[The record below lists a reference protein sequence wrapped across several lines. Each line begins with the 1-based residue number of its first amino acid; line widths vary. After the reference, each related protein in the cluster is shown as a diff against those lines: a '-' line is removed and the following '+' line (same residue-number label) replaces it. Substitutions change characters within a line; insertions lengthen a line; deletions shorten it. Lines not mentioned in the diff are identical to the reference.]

1 MGKNKSNKNIYFLV
15 LYYNL
20 RAKSSKYLVLYTG
33 KIPFMKFFRFIK
45 QYYYFILDLTNYDDG
60 GLFNILNS
68 LLYVIIQYIE

>member
-1 MGKNKSNKNIYFLV
+1 M
-15 LYYNL
+15 
-20 RAKSSKYLVLYTG
+20 G